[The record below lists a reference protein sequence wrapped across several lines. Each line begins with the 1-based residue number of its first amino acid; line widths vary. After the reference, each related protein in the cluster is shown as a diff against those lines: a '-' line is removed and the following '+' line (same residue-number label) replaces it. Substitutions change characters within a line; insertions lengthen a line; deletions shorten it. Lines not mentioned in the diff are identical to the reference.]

1 MKLNTRAII
10 NRVSLAVGTLPALA
24 SNALAVDGALN
35 GSLQPANTND
45 IVSNLG
51 AFFGSGSI
59 HPGVCNSHLCFWH
72 GCLYYRDIST

>member
-24 SNALAVDGALN
+24 FNALAVDGSLNGSIN

-51 AFFGSGSI
+51 LFSELGQFIRCGMY
-59 HPGVCNSHLCFWH
+59 C
-72 GCLYYRDIST
+72 D